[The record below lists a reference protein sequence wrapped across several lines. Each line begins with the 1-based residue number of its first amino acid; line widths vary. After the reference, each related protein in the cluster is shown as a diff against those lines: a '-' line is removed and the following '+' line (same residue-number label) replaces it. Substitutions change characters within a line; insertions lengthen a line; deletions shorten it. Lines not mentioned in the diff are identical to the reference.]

1 MVAQFLTR
9 IAYENFQER
18 STCLGVLEC
27 PLFQIDNN
35 RSIKC
40 SWNMRAKSQFTDH
53 VIVNI
58 SAEFARNIR
67 FEKTKRELF
76 KVDDKRDK
84 ESIRRVFVLNAWK
97 GL

>member
-9 IAYENFQER
+9 IAYENFVKR
-18 STCLGVLEC
+18 SSCLGVFIY
-27 PLFQIDNN
+27 LFFQLDSN

-40 SWNMRAKSQFTDH
+40 SWNMRATSQFTDH

-67 FEKTKRELF
+67 IEKTKRELF
-76 KVDDKRDK
+76 KVDDKLDK